1 MTKEDLALR
10 ITRAMYKDRRSLES
24 FNAYQ
29 SIKNYFLDLEMADL
43 VGIVRQNGV
52 RVHCLDDA

>member
-24 FNAYQ
+24 FHVYQ
-29 SIKNYFLDLEMADL
+29 AIKGYSLDLDL
-43 VGIVRQNGV
+43 THLIG
-52 RVHCLDDA
+52 LA